1 MKNPPEEI
9 DTCAGD
15 AGLRREE
22 VVRHEPYPR
31 LYFVWHCLRD
41 TLEGTREVLNDEV

>member
-1 MKNPPEEI
+1 MKNPPQEI

-22 VVRHEPYPR
+22 VVGHESYTR
-31 LYFVWHCLRD
+31 FDFVWHRLRD
-41 TLEGTREVLNDEV
+41 TLEGTREVLNDKV